1 MILWWQ
7 AMDWYVCIVLCRS
20 PFIRNFAYIY
30 THTYTH
36 IHTLTH
42 PPTQTYQRAALQEY
56 IDYTLAK
63 GQPLISPITRDPI
76 TEALYI
82 NVFMRK
88 MVLEYKEAHTKNK
101 QQAENEGEGGVE
113 EAKAGGEK

>member
-1 MILWWQ
+1 M
-7 AMDWYVCIVLCRS
+7 
-20 PFIRNFAYIY
+20 
-30 THTYTH
+30 
-36 IHTLTH
+36 
-42 PPTQTYQRAALQEY
+42 
-56 IDYTLAK
+56 
-63 GQPLISPITRDPI
+63 ISPITRDPI